1 MHPFTLDLSIYFPN
15 SQEEVDSG
23 LEDTWDFDVDSPS
36 EKTGTVKRRSSS
48 STDSSP
54 SSSEV
59 YRIFHSVDHSHPLSF
74 SRMLFPQV
82 QSLLQLVYQR

>member
-1 MHPFTLDLSIYFPN
+1 MHPFTLYLSIHFPY

-59 YRIFHSVDHSHPLSF
+59 HYTSHSIDHSLSLFLECFSVKYRASF
-74 SRMLFPQV
+74 S
-82 QSLLQLVYQR
+82 